1 MILSNKNFIGLPV
14 ETKSGLLLGKVKSFE
29 VDGDTQTILN
39 YNIKSKSLVNKLLG
53 EKVDELIINRNQVIS
68 TSEEKMVV
76 QDNTVRETEAIKSL
90 RGVRQ
95 DTPALGGTL
104 NVSRSHGKF

>member
-1 MILSNKNFIGLPV
+1 MVLSNKNLIGLPV
-14 ETKSGLLLGKVKSFE
+14 LTKSGLLLGKVKSFE

-39 YNIKSKSLVNKLLG
+39 YNIKSKSLVGKLLS

-68 TSEEKMVV
+68 VSEEKMVV
-76 QDNTVRETEAIKSL
+76 QDNAVREIEAIKSL

-95 DTPALGGTL
+95 DTPALSGNL